1 MTTILS
7 QLVEGLAA
15 ATAAATPPATGKG
28 AASAAK
34 MAAIRHMKH
43 QLFTATLARY
53 RTAMQGKGWMRRIE
67 VDKALGVGR
76 TGTHTFL
83 LKLFSLGYVDREK
96 RAVSEYQVR
105 CPVDMWRWREEEDA
119 KENQNTL

>member
-1 MTTILS
+1 MTKPTLLH
-7 QLVEGLAA
+7 QLVQGLVSAA
-15 ATAAATPPATGKG
+15 PTTPPATGKG

-34 MAAIRHMKH
+34 MAAIRQMKD
-43 QLFTATLARY
+43 QLFTTTLARY

-67 VDKALGVGR
+67 VDKTLGLGR

-83 LKLFSLGYVDREK
+83 LKLFALGYVDREK

-105 CPVDMWRWREEEDA
+105 CPVDMWRWKEEEDA
-119 KENQNTL
+119 KED